1 MLRTILITSVLLTA
15 ANAPAQQPPAAEAAK
30 ANVFEA
36 TSNAVRPGDSAGLRW
51 DCAVPGKVRL
61 DPGGLVMES
70 KGQVTVKPSATTV
83 YTLTEAK
90 AGGALLGRVEV
101 RIEPYAPYGE
111 PAKVCAFEA
120 STHAVLPGE
129 PVVLHWTCTGTAK
142 VKLEPG
148 GLELDGQSEI
158 TVTPLETTRYT
169 ITASN
174 FAGGASRTVEVQ
186 VLKSPVGQP
195 ARVCAFTADLSAIR
209 PGDPVELRWEC
220 VGDSKVR
227 LEPGGLE
234 LDGKDHITVQPTE
247 TTVYTLS
254 AANILGGSS
263 RSLEI
268 RVIPGLPPRVSS
280 PSETVAAAVSIP
292 GPEKKKLEPATPAVE
307 RSMPAPEA
315 ASPATA
321 SNQPVAQAAN
331 PNEPKTAAF
340 RDANL
345 PLAIA
350 LSETQRAA
358 APPDRWTVRLV
369 VSGSIAGL
377 KVLARHGGKEAEE
390 LMVLPFVRKD
400 GFRWWQA
407 CYGAFPTKSAALQAY
422 AKLPEALRK
431 ALSKPLP
438 LHLDRLPGDAPKTI
452 SCTPIPPTLSPPL
465 SAPALSL
472 SPGELPKAVEPQV

>member
-1 MLRTILITSVLLTA
+1 MLRTILSLSFLLLPASV
-15 ANAPAQQPPAAEAAK
+15 PAQRPPTPDMK
-30 ANVFEA
+30 KGIIFEA
-36 TSNAVRPGDSAGLRW
+36 TASAVRPGDSVGLRW
-51 DCAVPGKVRL
+51 DCPITGKVRL
-61 DPGGLVMES
+61 NPGGLVLES
-70 KGQVTVKPSATTV
+70 KSQVTVKPSATTI

-90 AGGALLGRVEV
+90 AGGALLGRLEV

-195 ARVCAFTADLSAIR
+195 ARVCAFTAEQSAIR
-209 PGDPVELRWEC
+209 PGEPVELRWEC

-227 LEPGGLE
+227 LEPGGIE
-234 LDGKDHITVQPTE
+234 LDGKDRITVQPSE

-254 AANILGGSS
+254 AANVLGGSS

-268 RVIPGLPPRVSS
+268 RVIPGLPAR
-280 PSETVAAAVSIP
+280 PSEPRLAAASEREKQQKPASAFAAPTIASII
-292 GPEKKKLEPATPAVE
+292 ESAD
-307 RSMPAPEA
+307 APLIE
-315 ASPATA
+315 SNMA
-321 SNQPVAQAAN
+321 SNNASAPSSFGLTSTATTPTEA
-331 PNEPKTAAF
+331 KTAAF
-340 RDANL
+340 HAANL

-358 APPDRWTVRLV
+358 APPDQWTVRLV
-369 VSGSIAGL
+369 VSGSLAGL
-377 KVLARHGGKEAEE
+377 KVLARHGGNSIED

-407 CYGAFPTKSAALQAY
+407 CYGAFSSRIAALQAY

-438 LHLDRLPGDAPKTI
+438 LHLDRLPGDAPKAI
-452 SCTPIPPTLSPPL
+452 E
-465 SAPALSL
+465 
-472 SPGELPKAVEPQV
+472 PGA

>member
-1 MLRTILITSVLLTA
+1 MLRTVLFTSALLITIK
-15 ANAPAQQPPAAEAAK
+15 APAQAPAAPELAK
-30 ANVFEA
+30 ASVFEA
-36 TSNAVRPGDSAGLRW
+36 TSNAVRPGDSVGLRW
-51 DCAVPGKVRL
+51 ECAVPGKVRL
-61 DPGGLVMES
+61 DPGGLVMEA
-70 KGQVTVKPSATTV
+70 KGQVTVKPSATTI

-90 AGGALLGRVEV
+90 PGGALLGRVEV

-111 PAKVCAFEA
+111 PAKVCEFEA

-195 ARVCAFTADLSAIR
+195 ARVCAFTAGQSAIR
-209 PGDPVELRWEC
+209 PGEPVELRWEC

-234 LDGKDHITVQPTE
+234 LDGKDHITVQPSE

-254 AANILGGSS
+254 AMNILGGSS

-268 RVIPGLPPRVSS
+268 RVIPGLPERSRTVTETMNIAGTAAIPDSRQTIMEPAKAETEHPERPTEAIKPPSPHSS
-280 PSETVAAAVSIP
+280 PAPSAAV
-292 GPEKKKLEPATPAVE
+292 AVADGE
-307 RSMPAPEA
+307 S
-315 ASPATA
+315 
-321 SNQPVAQAAN
+321 
-331 PNEPKTAAF
+331 KTTAF
-340 RDANL
+340 REANL

-350 LSETQRAA
+350 LSEAQRAA
-358 APPDRWTVRLV
+358 VAPDRWTLRLV
-369 VSGSIAGL
+369 VSGSTDGL
-377 KVLARHGGKEAEE
+377 KVLAKHGGKEAED
-390 LMVLPFVRKD
+390 LMVLPYVRKD
-400 GFRWWQA
+400 GIRWWQA
-407 CYGAFPTKSAALQAY
+407 CYGAFPSKSAALQAY
-422 AKLPEALRK
+422 ARLPEALRK
-431 ALSKPLP
+431 ALSTPLP
-438 LHLDRLPGDAPKTI
+438 LHLDRLPGDMPKV
-452 SCTPIPPTLSPPL
+452 S
-465 SAPALSL
+465 
-472 SPGELPKAVEPQV
+472 EPQV

>member
-1 MLRTILITSVLLTA
+1 M
-15 ANAPAQQPPAAEAAK
+15 
-30 ANVFEA
+30 
-36 TSNAVRPGDSAGLRW
+36 GLRW
-51 DCAVPGKVRL
+51 DCAVTGKVRL
-61 DPGGLVMES
+61 DPGGMVMEA
-70 KGQVTVKPSATTV
+70 KGQATVKPSATTI

-90 AGGALLGRVEV
+90 PGGAMLGRVEV

-148 GLELDGQSEI
+148 GMELDGQSEI

-174 FAGGASRTVEVQ
+174 FSGGASRTVEVQ

-195 ARVCAFTADLSAIR
+195 ARVCAFTAEQSAIR

-234 LDGKDHITVQPTE
+234 LDGKDHITVQPSE

-254 AANILGGSS
+254 AMNILGGSS

-268 RVIPGLPPRVSS
+268 RVIPGLPERVAS
-280 PSETVAAAVSIP
+280 V
-292 GPEKKKLEPATPAVE
+292 
-307 RSMPAPEA
+307 PEA
-315 ASPATA
+315 AKSAESAIIPESQQINDQSAKAVIESPKRVSEKAK
-321 SNQPVAQAAN
+321 P
-331 PNEPKTAAF
+331 TAASAALITGAAVANETSSHPVSRTAPADAMKTTAF
-340 RDANL
+340 REANL

-350 LSETQRAA
+350 LSEAQRAA
-358 APPDRWTVRLV
+358 APPERWTVRLV
-369 VSGSIAGL
+369 VSGSIGGL
-377 KVLARHGGKEAEE
+377 KLLAKHGGKDAED
-390 LMVLPFVRKD
+390 LMVLPFIRKD
-400 GFRWWQA
+400 GIRWWQA
-407 CYGAFPTKSAALQAY
+407 CYGAFPSKTAALHAY

-431 ALSKPLP
+431 ALSTPLP
-438 LHLDRLPGDAPKTI
+438 LHLDRLPGD
-452 SCTPIPPTLSPPL
+452 
-465 SAPALSL
+465 
-472 SPGELPKAVEPQV
+472 LPKAIEPEA

>member
-1 MLRTILITSVLLTA
+1 MPRLLPILLALLPPAML
-15 ANAPAQQPPAAEAAK
+15 AQQSSGADPSRAGL
-30 ANVFEA
+30 FEA
-36 TSNAVRPGDSAGLRW
+36 TATAVRPGESVGLRW
-51 DCAVPGKVRL
+51 DFPLKGKVRL
-61 DPGGLVMES
+61 DPGGLVVDA
-70 KGQVTVKPSATTV
+70 KGNVTVKPAATTV

-90 AGGALLGRVEV
+90 AGGALLGRIEV
-101 RIEPYAPYGE
+101 RIELYAPYGE
-111 PAKVCAFEA
+111 PARVCAFEA

-129 PVVLHWTCTGTAK
+129 PVKLTWTCTGTAK

-148 GLELDGQSEI
+148 GLELDGQSDI

-174 FAGGASRTVEVQ
+174 QSGGGSRTVEVQ

-195 ARVCAFTADLSAIR
+195 ARVCAFTAGQTAIR
-209 PGDPVELRWEC
+209 PGEPVELHWEC

-234 LDGKDHITVQPTE
+234 LDGKDHVTVQPSE

-268 RVIPGLPPRVSS
+268 RVIPGLPERI
-280 PSETVAAAVSIP
+280 AAS
-292 GPEKKKLEPATPAVE
+292 
-307 RSMPAPEA
+307 PEA
-315 ASPATA
+315 AKTAEVRSVLGSGRTAIEPQPALVEKPEGGSGAPAAGSATA
-321 SNQPVAQAAN
+321 PAVVKAAATKETKSA
-331 PNEPKTAAF
+331 NETKTDAF

-350 LSETQRAA
+350 LSEAQRAA
-358 APPDRWTVRLV
+358 APPERWTVRLV
-369 VSGSIAGL
+369 VSGSTLGL
-377 KVLARHGGKEAEE
+377 KVLAKHGGKVAED

-400 GFRWWQA
+400 GIRWWQA
-407 CYGAFPTKSAALQAY
+407 CYGAFPSKSAALQAY

-431 ALSKPLP
+431 ALSTPLP
-438 LHLDRLPGDAPKTI
+438 LHLDRLPGD
-452 SCTPIPPTLSPPL
+452 
-465 SAPALSL
+465 
-472 SPGELPKAVEPQV
+472 LPKAVEPQA

>member
-1 MLRTILITSVLLTA
+1 MLQTILISSVILVTV
-15 ANAPAQQPPAAEAAK
+15 NAPAQTPSSTAEAPK
-30 ANVFEA
+30 NVVFQA
-36 TSNAVRPGDSAGLRW
+36 TSNAVRPGDSVGLRW
-51 DCAVPGKVRL
+51 ECAITGKVRL
-61 DPGGLVMES
+61 DPGGMVMEA
-70 KGQVTVKPSATTV
+70 KAQVTVKPSATTV

-90 AGGALLGRVEV
+90 AGGAMLGRVEV

-169 ITASN
+169 LTASN
-174 FAGGASRTVEVQ
+174 FSGGASRTVEVQ

-195 ARVCAFTADLSAIR
+195 ARVCAFTAGQSTIR
-209 PGDPVELRWEC
+209 PGEPVELRWEC

-234 LDGKDHITVQPTE
+234 LDGKDHITVQPSE

-254 AANILGGSS
+254 AANVLGGSS

-268 RVIPGLPPRVSS
+268 RVIPGLPVLP
-280 PSETVAAAVSIP
+280 
-292 GPEKKKLEPATPAVE
+292 E
-307 RSMPAPEA
+307 RS
-315 ASPATA
+315 ATVVTA
-321 SNQPVAQAAN
+321 VVAVN
-331 PNEPKTAAF
+331 GTKISAF
-340 RDANL
+340 REANL

-350 LSETQRAA
+350 LSEAQRAA
-358 APPDRWTVRLV
+358 APPEQWTVRLV
-369 VSGSIAGL
+369 VSGSLGGL
-377 KVLARHGGKEAEE
+377 KVLAKHGGKDAED

-400 GFRWWQA
+400 GIRWWQA
-407 CYGAFPTKSAALQAY
+407 CYGAFTSRSGALQAY

-431 ALSKPLP
+431 ALSTPLP
-438 LHLDRLPGDAPKTI
+438 LHLDRLPGD
-452 SCTPIPPTLSPPL
+452 
-465 SAPALSL
+465 
-472 SPGELPKAVEPQV
+472 LPKAVEPGA

>member
-1 MLRTILITSVLLTA
+1 MSVLLVA
-15 ANAPAQQPPAAEAAK
+15 VDAPAQAPATAAEAAK
-30 ANVFEA
+30 SVVFEA
-36 TSNAVRPGDSAGLRW
+36 TSNAVRPGDSVGLRW
-51 DCAVPGKVRL
+51 ECQVTGKVRL
-61 DPGGLVMES
+61 DPGGLVMEA
-70 KGQVTVKPSATTV
+70 KGQVTVKPSATTI

-90 AGGALLGRVEV
+90 AGGAMLGRVEV

-174 FAGGASRTVEVQ
+174 FSGGASRTVEVQ

-195 ARVCAFTADLSAIR
+195 ARVCAFTAGQSAIR
-209 PGDPVELRWEC
+209 PGEPVELRWEC

-234 LDGKDHITVQPTE
+234 LDGKDHITVQPSE

-254 AANILGGSS
+254 AMNILGGSS

-268 RVIPGLPPRVSS
+268 RVIPGLPERPPIAPETLSIAGTAPIPEPQRADTEPAKAVIEAPKPTIEAAKPPPPPSPSSS
-280 PSETVAAAVSIP
+280 PA
-292 GPEKKKLEPATPAVE
+292 PAV
-307 RSMPAPEA
+307 PA
-315 ASPATA
+315 SATDG
-321 SNQPVAQAAN
+321 
-331 PNEPKTAAF
+331 ETKTTAF
-340 RDANL
+340 REANL

-350 LSETQRAA
+350 LSEAQRAA
-358 APPDRWTVRLV
+358 AAPDRWTLRLV
-369 VSGSIAGL
+369 VSGSTDGL
-377 KVLARHGGKEAEE
+377 KVLAKHGGKEAED
-390 LMVLPFVRKD
+390 LMVLPYVRKD
-400 GFRWWQA
+400 GIRWWQA
-407 CYGAFPTKSAALQAY
+407 CYGAFPSKSAALQAY

-431 ALSKPLP
+431 ALSTPLP
-438 LHLDRLPGDAPKTI
+438 LHLDRLPGDMPKV
-452 SCTPIPPTLSPPL
+452 P
-465 SAPALSL
+465 
-472 SPGELPKAVEPQV
+472 EPQV

>member
-1 MLRTILITSVLLTA
+1 MLRTILITSVLLVATD
-15 ANAPAQQPPAAEAAK
+15 APAQAPSTTAAAPK
-30 ANVFEA
+30 KVVFQA
-36 TSNAVRPGDSAGLRW
+36 TSNAVRPGDSVGLRW
-51 DCAVPGKVRL
+51 ECAVTGKVRL
-61 DPGGLVMES
+61 DPGGLVMEA
-70 KGQVTVKPSATTV
+70 KGQVTVKPSSTTI
-83 YTLTEAK
+83 YTLSEAK
-90 AGGALLGRVEV
+90 ADGAMLGRVEV

-111 PAKVCAFEA
+111 PAKVCEFEA

-186 VLKSPVGQP
+186 VLKFPAGEP
-195 ARVCAFTADLSAIR
+195 ARVCAFTAEQNAIR
-209 PGDPVELRWEC
+209 PGEPVELRWEC
-220 VGDSKVR
+220 VGASKVR

-254 AANILGGSS
+254 ATNILGGSS

-268 RVIPGLPPRVSS
+268 RVIPGLPVKVAISKRELEALPFPVSVVSEFPVPPSTSGAVAPKNAVPESQPSTVKIHPKALRRDLPPPLPS
-280 PSETVAAAVSIP
+280 PASSAESPETVAVNDT
-292 GPEKKKLEPATPAVE
+292 KL
-307 RSMPAPEA
+307 
-315 ASPATA
+315 
-321 SNQPVAQAAN
+321 
-331 PNEPKTAAF
+331 AAF
-340 RDANL
+340 REANL

-350 LSETQRAA
+350 LSEAQRAA
-358 APPDRWTVRLV
+358 APPEQWTVRLV
-369 VSGSIAGL
+369 VSGSTIGL
-377 KVLARHGGKEAEE
+377 KVLAKHGGKDAED

-407 CYGAFPTKSAALQAY
+407 CYGAFPSRSAALQAY

-431 ALSKPLP
+431 ALSPPLP
-438 LHLDRLPGDAPKTI
+438 LHLDRLPGD
-452 SCTPIPPTLSPPL
+452 
-465 SAPALSL
+465 
-472 SPGELPKAVEPQV
+472 LPKAVEPGA

>member
-1 MLRTILITSVLLTA
+1 VR
-15 ANAPAQQPPAAEAAK
+15 EA
-30 ANVFEA
+30 
-36 TSNAVRPGDSAGLRW
+36 
-51 DCAVPGKVRL
+51 
-61 DPGGLVMES
+61 
-70 KGQVTVKPSATTV
+70 KGQITVKPSATTI

-90 AGGALLGRVEV
+90 PGGAMLGRVEV

-148 GLELDGQSEI
+148 GMELDGQSEI

-195 ARVCAFTADLSAIR
+195 ARVCAFTAEQSAIR
-209 PGDPVELRWEC
+209 PGEPVELRWEC

-227 LEPGGLE
+227 LEPGGIE
-234 LDGKDHITVQPTE
+234 LDGKDRITVQPSE

-254 AANILGGSS
+254 AANVLGGSS

-268 RVIPGLPPRVSS
+268 RVIPGLPVKVAIAKRDIEGMEALPFPPTFLSALPMSPTAPTTITPNIADSS
-280 PSETVAAAVSIP
+280 A
-292 GPEKKKLEPATPAVE
+292 
-307 RSMPAPEA
+307 APESQPSHSKPAFEVSKRPFQATKPPVSLNPETAETA
-315 ASPATA
+315 AISEAKIT
-321 SNQPVAQAAN
+321 
-331 PNEPKTAAF
+331 AF

-350 LSETQRAA
+350 LSEAQRAA
-358 APPDRWTVRLV
+358 TPTDRWTVRLV

-377 KVLARHGGKEAEE
+377 KVLAKHGGKEAED

-400 GFRWWQA
+400 GIRWWQA
-407 CYGAFPTKSAALQAY
+407 CYGAFPNRSAALQAY

-431 ALSKPLP
+431 ALSAPLP
-438 LHLDRLPGDAPKTI
+438 LHLDRLPGDMPKV
-452 SCTPIPPTLSPPL
+452 P
-465 SAPALSL
+465 
-472 SPGELPKAVEPQV
+472 EPQV

>member
-1 MLRTILITSVLLTA
+1 MLRTTLLTSILLVA
-15 ANAPAQQPPAAEAAK
+15 VNARAQQPSAPEAAK
-30 ANVFEA
+30 TNVFEA
-36 TSNAVRPGDSAGLRW
+36 TAQAVRPGDSVGLRW
-51 DCAVPGKVRL
+51 DCAVAGKVRL
-61 DPGGLVMES
+61 DPGGLVMEA
-70 KGQVTVKPSATTV
+70 KGQATVKPSATTI

-90 AGGALLGRVEV
+90 PGGAMLGRVEV

-195 ARVCAFTADLSAIR
+195 ARVCAFSAAQSAIR
-209 PGDPVELRWEC
+209 PGEPVELHWEC

-227 LEPGGLE
+227 LEPGGIE
-234 LDGKDHITVQPTE
+234 LDGKDRITVQPTE

-254 AANILGGSS
+254 AANVLGGSS

-268 RVIPGLPPRVSS
+268 RVIPGLPERPANTQKAAQTNETAAN
-280 PSETVAAAVSIP
+280 SESRNPTS
-292 GPEKKKLEPATPAVE
+292 
-307 RSMPAPEA
+307 EA
-315 ASPATA
+315 R
-321 SNQPVAQAAN
+321 NQPAEPPKALSGNPVRAAKATKAIQATETIEPPPASSKAVTAN
-331 PNEPKTAAF
+331 DTKTAAF
-340 RDANL
+340 REANL

-350 LSETQRAA
+350 LSEVQRAA

-369 VSGSIAGL
+369 VSGSIGGL
-377 KVLARHGGKEAEE
+377 KVLAKHGGKEAED

-400 GFRWWQA
+400 GIRWWQA
-407 CYGAFPTKSAALQAY
+407 CYGAFPSKSAALQAY

-431 ALSKPLP
+431 ALSTPLP
-438 LHLDRLPGDAPKTI
+438 LHLDRLPGD
-452 SCTPIPPTLSPPL
+452 
-465 SAPALSL
+465 
-472 SPGELPKAVEPQV
+472 LPKVVEPQA

>member
-1 MLRTILITSVLLTA
+1 MLRIILSLSFLLLPP
-15 ANAPAQQPPAAEAAK
+15 NAPAQQPPAPDVK
-30 ANVFEA
+30 KGSVFEA
-36 TSNAVRPGDSAGLRW
+36 TSTAVRPGDSVGLRW
-51 DCAVPGKVRL
+51 ECPVTGKVRL
-61 DPGGLVMES
+61 DPGGLVMEP

-195 ARVCAFTADLSAIR
+195 ARVCAFTADLNAIR
-209 PGDPVELRWEC
+209 PGEPVELRWEC

-254 AANILGGSS
+254 AANVLGGSS

-268 RVIPGLPPRVSS
+268 RVIPGLPPRAPN
-280 PSETVAAAVSIP
+280 PSEAVAAAASIP
-292 GPEKKKLEPATPAVE
+292 EPLKTKQEPAAPAVE
-307 RSMPAPEA
+307 RTMPAPEA
-315 ASPATA
+315 VPAIA
-321 SNQPVAQAAN
+321 SNEPTAQAAN
-331 PNEPKTAAF
+331 PNEAKTAAF

-369 VSGSIAGL
+369 VSGSILGL
-377 KVLARHGGKEAEE
+377 KVLAKHGGKEAEE

-407 CYGAFPTKSAALQAY
+407 CYGAFPSKSTALQAY
-422 AKLPEALRK
+422 ARLPEALRK

-438 LHLDRLPGDAPKTI
+438 LHLDRLPGDAPK
-452 SCTPIPPTLSPPL
+452 
-465 SAPALSL
+465 AAE
-472 SPGELPKAVEPQV
+472 PGA